1 MYPAKCESKCRK
13 WNAPLLLGIDEFAV
27 QIDEKSF
34 FAKTFTID
42 HR

>member
-1 MYPAKCESKCRK
+1 MYPARYEYKCRK

-34 FAKTFTID
+34 FCKNIYI
-42 HR
+42 